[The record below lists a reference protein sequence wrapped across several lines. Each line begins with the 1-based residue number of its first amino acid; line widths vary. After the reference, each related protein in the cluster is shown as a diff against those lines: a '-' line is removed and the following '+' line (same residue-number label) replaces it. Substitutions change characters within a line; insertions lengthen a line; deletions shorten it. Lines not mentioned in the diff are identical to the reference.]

1 MRAIPSAITGH
12 CCPCGARRHESSKR
26 CRKCSARSR
35 WYRRRAWRTSK
46 TSIRYRIGKSGAT
59 GSGKSGGLNELLANL
74 AACADVLI
82 WAIDLKRSVE
92 LRTWA
97 PCIDRLATTPD
108 EATAL
113 LADAGTI
120 VFARAQ
126 HLADHGK
133 REWHPSPAMSSLVI
147 IIDEYAEL
155 ADDAPRRDESYRH
168 DRPAR
173 PRARRD
179 PHRRDPAA
187 HPESHGTGRGAL
199 PDEHPHLIPC
209 RRTTRRRPTGGRTAT
224 SRCRTPSSPR
234 AGCRPT
240 SGPSASSP
248 DLRGGAGDRVGGAVI
263 PGPFGPVASC

>member
-108 EATAL
+108 QATAL

-155 ADDAPRRDESYRH
+155 ADDAPDAMSHTDTIARLGREPAVTLIAATQRPTQKVMGQGAVRSQMNIRISCRVEEQRDVGRLGAERLLH
-168 DRPAR
+168 VAVRLPHHAR
-173 PRARRD
+173 AVVRLLD
-179 PHRRDPAA
+179 HPHR
-187 HPESHGTGRGAL
+187 
-199 PDEHPHLIPC
+199 HLIVE
-209 RRTTRRRPTGGRTAT
+209 
-224 SRCRTPSSPR
+224 
-234 AGCRPT
+234 AGP
-240 SGPSASSP
+240 GIA
-248 DLRGGAGDRVGGAVI
+248 VGGAVI